1 MDSYTP
7 PSVTEY
13 GDVSELTKG
22 SGDNL
27 EFDGAYHVCGFLL
40 IDVTGPGDERG
51 GGGSPA
57 H

>member
-27 EFDGAYHVCGFLL
+27 EFDGVHLVCGF
-40 IDVTGPGDERG
+40 IPVPDVTGPGNEP
-51 GGGSPA
+51 GGSPA